1 MHMREAPHSGGF
13 QKYSAYFKTMPPQ
26 GKAMAVAE
34 TALFLASD
42 AARYVNGEVLSVDGG
57 WNAF

>member
-1 MHMREAPHSGGF
+1 
-13 QKYSAYFKTMPPQ
+13 MPEH
-26 GKAMAVAE
+26 GKAMEVAE

-42 AARYVNGEVLSVDGG
+42 GARYVNGEVLSVDGG